1 MSIYITELIKL
12 LEYVRVNLFLTTL
25 KNRITSTISYAN
37 KRPKGKIASLSNFP
51 FSEYIEKFT
60 YEEKG
65 F

>member
-1 MSIYITELIKL
+1 
-12 LEYVRVNLFLTTL
+12 VNLFLTTF
-25 KNRITSTISYAN
+25 KNRINSTISYAN

-51 FSEYIEKFT
+51 FSEYIEKFI